1 MRNNRRVSAAA
12 ALLVSFAAFVTVSA
26 LLSRVFPGG
35 GGILGIL
42 VKLVPY
48 LGGVFASLACAKL
61 SLRFTYDPS
70 AEEECCVFDGE
81 KSDVYGNAAEKSAEN
96 GADEAKPKD
105 FTWIYALFALFLL
118 LSVNFVI
125 GAFSPGTEPLS
136 GAKLVLSAAVGVL
149 IKPIAE
155 ELIFRRTY
163 LEILLRRGNLPA
175 WAAVAVQA
183 LLFAAIHRGAGAL
196 FALFAGLVLGCLY
209 EKTAKGHGK
218 RRGFYASLAVHAAYN
233 FILYAAMAATQI

>member
-12 ALLVSFAAFVTVSA
+12 AVLVSFAAFVTVSA

-35 GGILGIL
+35 DGILEIL

-48 LGGVFASLACAKL
+48 LGGVFSSLACAKL

-81 KSDVYGNAAEKSAEN
+81 KSDVYGNAAEN
-96 GADEAKPKD
+96 GADEAKPRD

-125 GAFSPGTEPLS
+125 GAFSLGTEPLS

-163 LEILLRRGNLPA
+163 LEILLRRGNLPV

-183 LLFAAIHRGAGAL
+183 LLFAAIHRGVGAL

-209 EKTAKGHGK
+209 EKTAKGHGA
-218 RRGFYASLAVHAAYN
+218 RRGFYSSVAVHAAYN
-233 FILYAAMAATQI
+233 FILYAAMAATQL

>member
-12 ALLVSFAAFVTVSA
+12 AVLVSFAAFVTVSA

-35 GGILGIL
+35 DGILGIL
-42 VKLVPY
+42 VRLVPY

-81 KSDVYGNAAEKSAEN
+81 KSDVYGNAAEN
-96 GADEAKPKD
+96 GADEAKPRD
-105 FTWIYALFALFLL
+105 FTWIFALIALFLL

-155 ELIFRRTY
+155 ELIFRRIY
-163 LEILLRRGNLPA
+163 LEILIRRGNLPV

-209 EKTAKGHGK
+209 EKTAKGHGA
-218 RRGFYASLAVHAAYN
+218 RRGFYSSVAVHAAYN

>member
-12 ALLVSFAAFVTVSA
+12 AVLVSFAAFVTVSA

-35 GGILGIL
+35 DGILEIL

-48 LGGVFASLACAKL
+48 LCGVFASLACAKL

-81 KSDVYGNAAEKSAEN
+81 KSDVYGNAAEN

-105 FTWIYALFALFLL
+105 FTWFFALIALFLL

-209 EKTAKGHGK
+209 EKTAKGHGA
-218 RRGFYASLAVHAAYN
+218 RRGFYSSVAVHAAYN

>member
-35 GGILGIL
+35 DGILGIR

-81 KSDVYGNAAEKSAEN
+81 KSDVYGNAAEN
-96 GADEAKPKD
+96 GADEAKPRD

-209 EKTAKGHGK
+209 EKTAKGHGA
-218 RRGFYASLAVHAAYN
+218 RRGFYSSVAVHAAYN

>member
-1 MRNNRRVSAAA
+1 MKNNRRVSAAA
-12 ALLVSFAAFVTVSA
+12 AVLVSFAAFVTVSA

-35 GGILGIL
+35 DGILEIL

-81 KSDVYGNAAEKSAEN
+81 KSDVYGNAAENS
-96 GADEAKPKD
+96 ADEAKPRD
-105 FTWIYALFALFLL
+105 FTWIFALIALFLL

-136 GAKLVLSAAVGVL
+136 GAKLILSAAVGVL

-163 LEILLRRGNLPA
+163 LEILLRRGNLPV

-209 EKTAKGHGK
+209 EKTAKGHGA
-218 RRGFYASLAVHAAYN
+218 RRGFYSSVAVHAAYN

>member
-1 MRNNRRVSAAA
+1 MRNNRCVSAAA

-26 LLSRVFPGG
+26 LLSRVFPVDDGF
-35 GGILGIL
+35 LGIL

-61 SLRFTYDPS
+61 ALRFTYDPS

-81 KSDVYGNAAEKSAEN
+81 KSDVYGNVAEN
-96 GADEAKPKD
+96 GADEAKPRD
-105 FTWIYALFALFLL
+105 FTWIFALVALFLL

-125 GAFSPGTEPLS
+125 GAFSSGTEPLS
-136 GAKLVLSAAVGVL
+136 GAKLVISAAAGVL
-149 IKPIAE
+149 IKPFAE
-155 ELIFRRTY
+155 ELIFRRIY
-163 LEILLRRGNLPA
+163 LEILIRRGNLPV
-175 WAAVAVQA
+175 WAAVALQA
-183 LLFAAIHRGAGAL
+183 LLFAAIHRGTGAL

-209 EKTAKGHGK
+209 EKTAMRYGK

-233 FILYAAMAATQI
+233 FILYAAMAATHL

>member
-12 ALLVSFAAFVTVSA
+12 AVLVSFAAFVTVSA

-35 GGILGIL
+35 DGILEIL

-48 LGGVFASLACAKL
+48 LGGVFSSLACAKL

-81 KSDVYGNAAEKSAEN
+81 KSDVYGTAAEN
-96 GADEAKPKD
+96 GADEAKPRD
-105 FTWIYALFALFLL
+105 FTWIFALIALFLL

-125 GAFSPGTEPLS
+125 GAFSLGTEPLS

-163 LEILLRRGNLPA
+163 LEILLRRGNLPV

-183 LLFAAIHRGAGAL
+183 LLFAAIHRGVGAL

-209 EKTAKGHGK
+209 EKTAKGHGA
-218 RRGFYASLAVHAAYN
+218 RRGFYSSVAVHAAYN

>member
-12 ALLVSFAAFVTVSA
+12 AVLVSFAAFVTVSA

-35 GGILGIL
+35 DGILEIL

-81 KSDVYGNAAEKSAEN
+81 KSDVYGNAAEN
-96 GADEAKPKD
+96 GADEAKPRD
-105 FTWIYALFALFLL
+105 FTWIFALIALFLL

-155 ELIFRRTY
+155 ELIFRRIY

-209 EKTAKGHGK
+209 EKTAKGHGA
-218 RRGFYASLAVHAAYN
+218 RRGFYSSVAVHAAYN
-233 FILYAAMAATQI
+233 FILYAVMAATQI

>member
-81 KSDVYGNAAEKSAEN
+81 KSDVYGNAAEN

-136 GAKLVLSAAVGVL
+136 GAKLVISAAAGVL
-149 IKPIAE
+149 IKPFAE
-155 ELIFRRTY
+155 ELIFRRIY

-209 EKTAKGHGK
+209 EKTAKGHGA
-218 RRGFYASLAVHAAYN
+218 RRGFYSSVAVHAAYN